1 MSFDLESLSAE
12 PLIYM
17 LMHSGAFVAV
27 LGFVFFVLGL
37 LFGYATWG
45 RYKRKTRILQGEA
58 AAMKTEIADLKRK
71 VGEQSVRGGPAVA
84 MATETIHMPRQDT
97 PVISSEPV
105 RAPDA
110 APAATAVVSPP
121 LVPGSI
127 VSTVPAGNFINP
139 KGPVAA
145 LSGAAAAAPAAVF
158 ASAPAVALPVSD
170 AHVSPLAAIK
180 AAPPRAKESPAGA
193 VPPSELIPTLPE
205 LPEPAPASAEL
216 VVDPHLGPVYKS
228 MPESCD
234 DLTALKG
241 ISRVLEQR
249 LQSFGIYTW
258 WQIAGWSDEHIR
270 EISSRLAFKDRI
282 QRERWAE
289 QARSLLEKKA

>member
-17 LMHSGAFVAV
+17 LMHSAAFVAV

-45 RYKRKTRILQGEA
+45 RYKRKTRTLQSEA

-84 MATETIHMPRQDT
+84 MATETIHMPRQEA
-97 PVISSEPV
+97 PLISSEPV
-105 RAPDA
+105 RPPDA
-110 APAATAVVSPP
+110 APAATAVVPP
-121 LVPGSI
+121 ALVSGSI
-127 VSTVPAGNFINP
+127 VSTVPAGNFI
-139 KGPVAA
+139 KSKVPVAVPSEA
-145 LSGAAAAAPAAVF
+145 SAAPQSAVSS
-158 ASAPAVALPVSD
+158 SAPAVALPVPD

-180 AAPPRAKESPAGA
+180 SAPPRAKESPAGA

-205 LPEPAPASAEL
+205 LPEPEPASAEL
-216 VVDPHLGPVYKS
+216 VLDPHLGPVYQS
-228 MPESCD
+228 RPEPCD

-241 ISRVLEQR
+241 ISPVLEQR

-258 WQIAGWSDEHIR
+258 WQIAGWNDEHIR

-282 QRERWAE
+282 QRERWAD